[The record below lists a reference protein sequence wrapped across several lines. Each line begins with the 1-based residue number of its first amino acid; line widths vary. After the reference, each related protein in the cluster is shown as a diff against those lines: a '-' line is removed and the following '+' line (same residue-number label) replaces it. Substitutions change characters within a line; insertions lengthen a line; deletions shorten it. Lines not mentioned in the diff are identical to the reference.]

1 LVRLR
6 SGTVVVDPSARAAGR
21 GAYVCPDAACVERAL
36 SRGRLAHAF
45 KKTCAPAPDLAEA
58 VRAAGRREAGV
69 PSCEAGSGAAV
80 CETGLM
86 AVRASGR

>member
-1 LVRLR
+1 
-6 SGTVVVDPSARAAGR
+6 
-21 GAYVCPDAACVERAL
+21 VCPDAACVERAL

-45 KKTCAPAPDLAEA
+45 KQACAPAADLAEA
-58 VRAAGRREAGV
+58 VRAAGRRGAGV
-69 PSCEAGSGAAV
+69 PGGEAGSGADV